1 MFSKQVVRDTTELFG
16 RKTALQRLGVGY
28 KLPVAF
34 FFGCLFGLSSA
45 GFELWWLA
53 WIGLAP
59 LLVLLRGV
67 NSKLEAASV
76 GLAFGVGYHGV
87 SLSWYL
93 GLGTLSWLGF
103 HEILGTQISMFI
115 WILESFHQA
124 LLIAGFATLVYCLPL
139 RAGFLPNIERPFF
152 PYLLSTPLIWV
163 FLQWMIAPSE
173 IFVGL
178 PINQLAYSQY
188 KQLPLIQLASIG
200 GSGSIDFIIVL
211 VNATIANLFLEVS
224 HSARRLGARTDNF
237 STRFG
242 GLFDFT
248 VTIIALIGI
257 CSWGN
262 TRIAA
267 INERIDAATAM
278 ALDSHSP
285 PVSVAVVQG
294 NVTIE
299 EERLNISKP
308 TEIAKRY
315 STLCANLGSSMLC
328 LPEGA
333 INAAQMQPGCLLSI
347 LKNIVYKQKKEVI
360 VGTIETLQNG
370 LANGAELITPARQSR
385 DLYLKQRLVP
395 LGEFAP
401 QFFNDERIPNR
412 VRSRIPASRESYLS
426 AHSAQLA
433 KSQYG
438 KVGMSVYIEL
448 IYPKLIADEVRNGA
462 SLLVN
467 VSNLAWFHNA
477 SINRQLLAAA
487 VLRSVENERYLVLAA
502 NTGISAVIDPT
513 GMINSMSLPG
523 RRGVLL
529 NTIQFLYSKTPFSKM
544 WWL

>member
-1 MFSKQVVRDTTELFG
+1 VFSKQVVRETTELFG
-16 RKTALQRLGVGY
+16 RPTALQRLGVGY
-28 KLPVAF
+28 KLPLAF
-34 FFGCLFGLSSA
+34 FFGCIFGLSSA
-45 GFELWWLA
+45 GFEIWWLA
-53 WIGLAP
+53 WVGLAP

-67 NSKLEAASV
+67 NGKLEAALV
-76 GLAFGVGYHGV
+76 GLAFGIGYHSV

-93 GLGTLSWLGF
+93 GLQKLSWLGF
-103 HEILGTQISMFI
+103 HEILGTQVSMLI
-115 WILESFHQA
+115 WLFESVHQA
-124 LLIAGFATLVYCLPL
+124 TLTSAFAILVFCLPL
-139 RAGFLPNIERPFF
+139 RAGFLPNLERPFF
-152 PYLLSTPLIWV
+152 PYLISVPMIWV

-173 IFVGL
+173 LFVGL

-188 KQLPLIQLASIG
+188 KQLPFIQFASLG
-200 GSGSIDFIIVL
+200 GSGSIDFLLVL
-211 VNATIANLFLEVS
+211 FNATVANLFLEIS

-242 GLFDFT
+242 SIFDVT
-248 VTIIALIGI
+248 VTLVAVVGI
-257 CSWGN
+257 CFWG
-262 TRIAA
+262 TARIAS
-267 INERIDAATAM
+267 INKRIDAATAM
-278 ALDSHSP
+278 QLNSQTP

-299 EERLNISKP
+299 EERLNVSKP
-308 TEIAKRY
+308 KEIAKRY
-315 STLCANLGSSMLC
+315 SALCADLGSSILC

-360 VGTIETLQNG
+360 TGSIETLQNG
-370 LANGAELITPARQSR
+370 LANAAELISPSRPGR

-401 QFFNDERIPNR
+401 QFFNDDRIPAPVRERIP
-412 VRSRIPASRESYLS
+412 ATRESYLV

-433 KSQYG
+433 KSQWG
-438 KVGMSVYIEL
+438 KVGLSVYIEL
-448 IYPKLIADEVRNGA
+448 VYPKLIADEVRNGA

-477 SINRQLLAAA
+477 SINRQLLAAG
-487 VLRSVENERYLVLAA
+487 VFRSVENERYLVISA

-523 RRGVLL
+523 QRGVLL

>member
-76 GLAFGVGYHGV
+76 GLSFGVGYHGV

-115 WILESFHQA
+115 WILESLHQA

-152 PYLLSTPLIWV
+152 PYLLSVPLIWV

-211 VNATIANLFLEVS
+211 VNATISNLFLEVS

-347 LKNIVYKQKKEVI
+347 LKNIVFKQKKEVI

>member
-308 TEIAKRY
+308 TDIAKRY

-347 LKNIVYKQKKEVI
+347 LKNIVFKQKKEVI

>member
-1 MFSKQVVRDTTELFG
+1 VFSKQVVRDTTELFG

-262 TRIAA
+262 TRIAS

-308 TEIAKRY
+308 TDIAKRY

-347 LKNIVYKQKKEVI
+347 LKNIVFKQKKEVI

>member
-1 MFSKQVVRDTTELFG
+1 MFSKQVVRETTELFG

-28 KLPVAF
+28 KLPLAF
-34 FFGCLFGLSSA
+34 FFGCLFGLSAA
-45 GFELWWLA
+45 GFEIWWMA

-59 LLVLLRGV
+59 LMVLLRGV
-67 NSKLEAASV
+67 NSKLEAAFV
-76 GLAFGVGYHGV
+76 GLAFGIGYHGV

-93 GLGTLSWLGF
+93 GLGTLTWLGF
-103 HEILGTQISMFI
+103 HEILGTQVSMFI
-115 WILESFHQA
+115 WILEAVHQA
-124 LLIAGFATLVYCLPL
+124 LLISAFAVLVYALPL

-152 PYLLSTPLIWV
+152 PYLFSVPLIWV

-173 IFVGL
+173 IFIGL

-188 KQLPLIQLASIG
+188 KQLPLIQLASLG
-200 GSGSIDFIIVL
+200 GSGSIDFVIVMF
-211 VNATIANLFLEVS
+211 NATIANLFLELS
-224 HSARRLGARTDNF
+224 HSARRFGTRTDQF

-242 GLFDFT
+242 SIFDVAVVSVLLF
-248 VTIIALIGI
+248 GI
-257 CSWGN
+257 CSWG
-262 TRIAA
+262 TERIAN
-267 INERIDAATAM
+267 INKRIDSATAM
-278 ALDSHSP
+278 HRDNQSP

-299 EERLNISKP
+299 EERLNVSKP
-308 TEIAKRY
+308 KEIAKRY
-315 STLCANLGSSMLC
+315 SNLCSNLGSSILC

-333 INAAQMQPGCLLSI
+333 INAAQMEPGCLLSI

-360 VGTIETLQNG
+360 VGSIETLQNG
-370 LANGAELITPARQSR
+370 RANAAELITPAKKDR

-401 QFFNDERIPNR
+401 QFFNDDRIPNR
-412 VRSRIPASRESYLS
+412 VRSRIPATRESYLS
-426 AHSAQLA
+426 AHSSQLA
-433 KSQYG
+433 KSQWG

-467 VSNLAWFHNA
+467 VSNLAWFHNS

-487 VLRSVENERYLVLAA
+487 VLRSVENERFLVLAA

-523 RRGVLL
+523 HRGVLL
-529 NTIQFLYSKTPFSKM
+529 NTIQFLYSKTPFTRM

>member
-67 NSKLEAASV
+67 NGKLEAASV

-224 HSARRLGARTDNF
+224 HTARRLGARTDNL

-278 ALDSHSP
+278 ARDSHSP

-308 TEIAKRY
+308 VEIAKRY

>member
-115 WILESFHQA
+115 WILESFHQG

>member
-308 TEIAKRY
+308 TDIAKRY

-347 LKNIVYKQKKEVI
+347 LKNIVFKQKKEVI

-487 VLRSVENERYLVLAA
+487 VLRSVENERYLVLTA

>member
-1 MFSKQVVRDTTELFG
+1 VFSKQVVRETTELFG
-16 RKTALQRLGVGY
+16 SKTALQRLGVGY

-45 GFELWWLA
+45 GYELWWMA

-67 NSKLEAASV
+67 NGKLEAAFV
-76 GLAFGVGYHGV
+76 GLAFGVGYHAV

-93 GLGTLSWLGF
+93 GLGSLSWLGF
-103 HEILGTQISMFI
+103 HEILGRQVSMLI
-115 WILESFHQA
+115 WILESIHQA
-124 LLIAGFATLVYCLPL
+124 ILISAFATLVYCLPL

-173 IFVGL
+173 IFIGL

-188 KQLPLIQLASIG
+188 KQLPFIQLASLG
-200 GSGSIDFIIVL
+200 GSGSLDFLIVL
-211 VNATIANLFLEVS
+211 FNATVANLFLEIS
-224 HSARRLGARTDNF
+224 HSARRLGARTDQF

-242 GLFDFT
+242 SIFD
-248 VTIIALIGI
+248 IAVVSLVLVGV
-257 CSWGN
+257 CSWG
-262 TRIAA
+262 TARIAA
-267 INERIDAATAM
+267 INQRIDSATAM
-278 ALDSHSP
+278 LRDSQSP

-308 TEIAKRY
+308 KEIAKRY
-315 STLCANLGSSMLC
+315 STLCTNVGSSILC

-360 VGTIETLQNG
+360 VGSIETLQNG
-370 LANGAELITPARQSR
+370 LANAAELITPGRPDR

-401 QFFNDERIPNR
+401 QFFNDDRIPTR
-412 VRSRIPASRESYLS
+412 VRNRIPATRESYLS
-426 AHSAQLA
+426 GHSAQLA
-433 KSQYG
+433 KSQWG
-438 KVGMSVYIEL
+438 KVGMSIYIEL

-513 GMINSMSLPG
+513 GMINGMSLPG
-523 RRGVLL
+523 QRGVLL
-529 NTIQFLYSKTPFSKM
+529 NTIQFLYSKTPFNKM

>member
-45 GFELWWLA
+45 GFELWWMA

-59 LLVLLRGV
+59 LMVLLRGV

-93 GLGTLSWLGF
+93 GLAPLSWLGF
-103 HEILGTQISMFI
+103 HEILGTQLSMFV
-115 WILESFHQA
+115 WILESVHQA
-124 LLIAGFATLVYCLPL
+124 LLIAAFATLVHCLPL

-152 PYLLSTPLIWV
+152 PYLLSAPLIWV

-173 IFVGL
+173 IFIGL

-188 KQLPLIQLASIG
+188 KQLPFIQIASIG
-200 GSGSIDFIIVL
+200 GSGTIDFLIVL
-211 VNATIANLFLEVS
+211 MNATIANLFLEVS

-242 GLFDFT
+242 GVFDFS
-248 VTIIALIGI
+248 VVVLLLIGI
-257 CSWGN
+257 CTWGN
-262 TRIAA
+262 DRIAK
-267 INERIDAATAM
+267 INQRIDAATAM
-278 ALDSHSP
+278 AVDFHSP

-299 EERLNISKP
+299 EERMHVSKP

-315 STLCANLGSSMLC
+315 SSLCADLGSSMLC

-347 LKNIVYKQKKEVI
+347 LKNIVYKQKKDVI

-370 LANGAELITPARQSR
+370 LANGAELITPGRKDR

-401 QFFNDERIPNR
+401 QFFNDERLPNR
-412 VRSRIPASRESYLS
+412 VRNRLPASRESYLS

-433 KSQYG
+433 KSPYG

>member
-16 RKTALQRLGVGY
+16 RKTALQRIGVGY

-45 GFELWWLA
+45 GFELWWMA

-59 LLVLLRGV
+59 LMVLLRGV

-93 GLGTLSWLGF
+93 GLAPLSWLGF
-103 HEILGTQISMFI
+103 HEILGTQLSMFV
-115 WILESFHQA
+115 WILESVHQA
-124 LLIAGFATLVYCLPL
+124 LLIAAFATLIHCLPL

-152 PYLLSTPLIWV
+152 PYLLSAPLIWV

-200 GSGSIDFIIVL
+200 GSGSLDFLIVL
-211 VNATIANLFLEVS
+211 MNATIANLFLEIS

-242 GLFDFT
+242 GLFDFS
-248 VTIIALIGI
+248 VVVVLLIGI
-257 CSWGN
+257 CMWGN
-262 TRIAA
+262 ERIAK
-267 INERIDAATAM
+267 INERIDSATAM
-278 ALDSHSP
+278 AIDSHSP

-299 EERLNISKP
+299 EERMHVSKP

-315 STLCANLGSSMLC
+315 SALCANLGSSMLC

-347 LKNIVYKQKKEVI
+347 LKNIVYKQKKEVV

-370 LANGAELITPARQSR
+370 LANGAELITPGRKDR

-401 QFFNDERIPNR
+401 QFFNDEHLPNR
-412 VRSRIPASRESYLS
+412 VRNRLPASRESYLS
-426 AHSAQLA
+426 AHSAQLG

-462 SLLVN
+462 SVLVN

-513 GMINSMSLPG
+513 GMIDSMSLPG